1 MENDLEN
8 DQLMDHLP
16 IIDGDVSIAMLNY
29 QSIVITMV
37 SLSMSSWVLA
47 ATRFLSK
54 ANNYLQVTPSH
65 WRQKSKRG

>member
-37 SLSMSSWVLA
+37 SLSMSSWV
-47 ATRFLSK
+47 
-54 ANNYLQVTPSH
+54 
-65 WRQKSKRG
+65 